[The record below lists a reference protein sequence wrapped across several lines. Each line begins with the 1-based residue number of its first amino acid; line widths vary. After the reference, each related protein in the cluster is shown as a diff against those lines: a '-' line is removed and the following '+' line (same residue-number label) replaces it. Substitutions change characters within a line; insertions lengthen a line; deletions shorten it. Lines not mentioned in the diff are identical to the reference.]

1 MQKERNAIHFGFT
14 VLCNPLVQH
23 AACEMGYDKIL
34 KVQITENSGSWLYH
48 EKILKHRH
56 IPSELLIYFLRTQAL
71 VIATNLILV
80 NI

>member
-1 MQKERNAIHFGFT
+1 MQFILALQFCVTHLYNMQ
-14 VLCNPLVQH
+14 LVRWDI
-23 AACEMGYDKIL
+23 YKIVR
-34 KVQITENSGSWLYH
+34 VQITENSGSWLYH